1 MNTPLDVAVDIGRI
15 VVEAQMSTRALDLAN
30 CADHLLARF
39 PHCGISRRQ
48 IMDTLHEEA
57 VAAGLA
63 LN

>member
-15 VVEAQMSTRALDLAN
+15 VVEAQLSTRALDLAN

-39 PHCGISRRQ
+39 PQSGLSRRQ
-48 IMDTLHEEA
+48 IIDTLHEEA